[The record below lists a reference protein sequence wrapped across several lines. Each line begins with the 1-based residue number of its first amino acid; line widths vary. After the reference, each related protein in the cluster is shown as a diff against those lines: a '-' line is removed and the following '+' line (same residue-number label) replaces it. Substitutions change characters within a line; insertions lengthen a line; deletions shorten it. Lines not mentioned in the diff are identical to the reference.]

1 MRHIGP
7 LVGTRTWGGLVGTTG
22 VPPTIDGGGIT
33 APGLAFYD
41 LQGQWA
47 VENEGI
53 APDVEVEYTAADVI
67 AGHDPQLERAVQ
79 EGLKLLKQNRVQ
91 LMRRDRP
98 RSIARRRKR
107 RRTSRNLDGGSM
119 SSWRR
124 PARALGLLGIS
135 SVLASTALGQRG
147 GRTPVPDR
155 HPAPLLTASQLQQID
170 AYVAKAMDAWG
181 IPGVAVAIV
190 QGDSVMM
197 AKGYGVK
204 ELGKPGRVDGHT
216 LFAIG
221 SNTKTTTASLIAMLV
236 DEGKMRWDDP
246 VWKYLPNFRVADA
259 YVSREATI
267 RDLLSHRTDLAND
280 NAVWYGSTLT
290 RSQVVEKLRYLKPE
304 FGFRSRYSYNN
315 LMVAVAGEAAAAAA
329 GTTWENLIQQRLFS
343 PLGMTSSLTSS
354 RMLAP
359 GSNVAAPHMMFRG
372 KQISI
377 AHRDASNVG
386 PAGSVYSSAAD
397 LAQYLR
403 MHLGNGVYKGR
414 RLISEQAEAQMRTL
428 VSPTGSGPIF
438 RTDTTDSFWGTVSAG
453 ISTISA
459 AIQSLDIPARSTEC
473 SRICACCLTSRSASS
488 CSRTISLIRCIRRS
502 FITSSMSCS
511 GAGAGMGRAFAERR
525 HGSNR
530 DDRRRGCASGEPVGL
545 VAARQVRW
553 HVHRFARWRRQSV
566 VGEREVDA
574 QLLSRAHRDLGAVA
588 VQLFSDRLAAAK
600 PVQ

>member
-1 MRHIGP
+1 
-7 LVGTRTWGGLVGTTG
+7 
-22 VPPTIDGGGIT
+22 
-33 APGLAFYD
+33 
-41 LQGQWA
+41 
-47 VENEGI
+47 
-53 APDVEVEYTAADVI
+53 
-67 AGHDPQLERAVQ
+67 
-79 EGLKLLKQNRVQ
+79 
-91 LMRRDRP
+91 
-98 RSIARRRKR
+98 
-107 RRTSRNLDGGSM
+107 M

-124 PARALGLLGIS
+124 PARVFARLGIS
-135 SVLASTALGQRG
+135 SVLASTALAQRG
-147 GRTPVPDR
+147 GRTPVPDH
-155 HPAPLLTASQLQQID
+155 HPARLLNASQLQQID
-170 AYVAKAMDAWG
+170 AYVAKAMEAWG

-329 GTTWENLIQQRLFS
+329 GTTWETLIQQRLFS
-343 PLGMTSSLTSS
+343 PLGMMSSLTSS
-354 RMLAP
+354 RMLTP
-359 GSNVAAPHMMFRG
+359 ESNVAAPHMMFRG

-403 MHLGNGVYKGR
+403 MHLGNGVYEGK
-414 RLISEQAEAQMRTL
+414 RLISEQGEAQIRAL
-428 VSPTGSGPIF
+428 VSPTGNGPTF
-438 RTDTTDSFWGTVSAG
+438 RTDTTDSFLGYGLGWYLDDFRGHPVVGHTGAIDGMLSDLRMLPNEQVGVVVLTNYQPHSMHQALIHHIFDVVLGLPPREWDARLRGGGTAPIVSTAG
-453 ISTISA
+453 EA
-459 AIQSLDIPARSTEC
+459 ARPANPSVWLPLDKYTGTFSDSLDGDVKVSLENGKLMLNYYPGLTAILQPWQYNTFQIDWQQPSLYSSGQHFATFSVDANGRPTE
-473 SRICACCLTSRSASS
+473 IKVA
-488 CSRTISLIRCIRRS
+488 
-502 FITSSMSCS
+502 M
-511 GAGAGMGRAFAERR
+511 
-525 HGSNR
+525 
-530 DDRRRGCASGEPVGL
+530 VG
-545 VAARQVRW
+545 V
-553 HVHRFARWRRQSV
+553 FRRQ
-566 VGEREVDA
+566 
-574 QLLSRAHRDLGAVA
+574 
-588 VQLFSDRLAAAK
+588 
-600 PVQ
+600 